1 MLTLVMV
8 PDWRVGAISARCARR
23 DLVVEEETGLWVGEL
38 TTPKL
43 VLVVSCP
50 GIVTRMQAMTFESY
64 RKSPPRS
71 D

>member
-1 MLTLVMV
+1 MLTLVTV

-23 DLVVEEETGLWVGEL
+23 DLIVEGETGLWAEGL
-38 TTPKL
+38 TTRNL

-50 GIVTRMQAMTFESY
+50 GTVTRMQAMTFESY

>member
-1 MLTLVMV
+1 MLMLVMV

-23 DLVVEEETGLWVGEL
+23 DLIVEEETESWAEGL
-38 TTPKL
+38 TTRKL
-43 VLVVSCP
+43 VWAVSCP